1 MYVCN
6 MNSYTNYE
14 TVEISYLLRV
24 VKTELTA
31 TLYKELFQTGR
42 GRKLKVPVAEIIG
55 RSSALI

>member
-1 MYVCN
+1 